1 MRHGK
6 ARFVTGFLAIPV
18 VLYLYYVIWPFLQAA
33 GYSLTNWGGYSDTQ
47 ELVGLENYARLLK
60 DELFQMAFWH
70 TVFFLVTVPLFTI
83 ALALFFAFLLNVGG
97 RGNRAGVQGVRGS
110 GLYKVIFFFPQVLS
124 LVVIAVMWQQIYR
137 GDGQGLINGL
147 LIRLGLVDPQDPVL
161 FTADP
166 QPFPGVPGVLNH
178 IPRPFWN
185 ILHAFLDV
193 PAVLW
198 WLLLI
203 AVWGGVGFYM
213 VLFSAAMQSIPRDI
227 YEAAMLDGAGPIHSF
242 LRVTLP
248 LLRDTVSVAWVY
260 LGFIALDMYALVYV
274 MTPSQ
279 GGPNHKSEIF
289 ASILNFSAFNK
300 GQFGYACAMGVAMA
314 IFALLLAAL
323 QLRITRR
330 ERIEF

>member
-6 ARFVTGFLAIPV
+6 ARFIAGFLAIPV
-18 VLYLYYVIWPFLQAA
+18 ILYLYYVIWPFAQAA
-33 GYSLTNWGGYSDTQ
+33 GFSFTDWGGYSDQ
-47 ELVGLENYARLLK
+47 PPAFVGLDNYTRLVK
-60 DELFQMAFWH
+60 DELFRMAFWH
-70 TVFFLVTVPLFTI
+70 NVFFLVTVPLFTI

-97 RGNRAGVQGVRGS
+97 RGNRAGVRGVWGS
-110 GLYKVIFFFPQVLS
+110 GVYKVIFFFPQVLS

-137 GDGQGLINGL
+137 GDGQGLINNV
-147 LIRLGLVDPQDPVL
+147 LIRIGIVDPQNPVT
-161 FTADP
+161 FVADP
-166 QPFPGVPGVLNH
+166 QPFLG
-178 IPRPFWN
+178 I
-185 ILHAFLDV
+185 

-213 VLFSAAMQSIPRDI
+213 VLFSAAMQSIPKDI
-227 YEAAMLDGAGPIHSF
+227 FEAAILDGAGRLQTF
-242 LRVTLP
+242 VRVTLP

-279 GGPNHKSEIF
+279 GGPNHTSEIF
-289 ASILNFSAFNK
+289 ASVLNFTAFNK
-300 GQFGYACAMGVAMA
+300 GQFGYACAMGVALA
-314 IFALLLAAL
+314 IFALLLAAV

-330 ERIEF
+330 DRIEF